1 MRIECRDVTIRFG
14 AQTVLDRVTIDE
26 PDFRALAL
34 LGPSGAGKSTLLR
47 VLSGLLAPNDGEVLL
62 DGQRVDYAERALLAH
77 RRSVG
82 FVFQSRGLF
91 PHLTAEQNIML
102 PLVHVHGMAEA
113 QARETANALLARFG
127 LAQDAHKRPYE
138 LSGGQCQ
145 RISIARA
152 MAPRPRLLLLDEP
165 TSALDPEL
173 TAEVL
178 GMIHELQAENLR
190 MVIVTHEMGF
200 AHHACDRALF
210 LADGRILEAGD
221 TATLFSNP
229 QTPQLQGFLRK
240 VLEWIP

>member
-1 MRIECRDVTIRFG
+1 MTVRFG

-62 DGQRVDYAERALLAH
+62 DGQRVDFAERALLAH

-102 PLVHVHGMAEA
+102 PLVHVHGMAEP
-113 QARETANALLARFG
+113 QARETANALLTRFG
-127 LAQDAHKRPYE
+127 LAQDARKRPYE

-152 MAPRPRLLLLDEP
+152 VAPRPRLLLLDEP

-221 TATLFSNP
+221 TGALFANP
-229 QTPQLQGFLRK
+229 QTPQLQGFLHK